1 MTRPPC
7 KIDAVRAAMNAG
19 DWREA
24 IRLAAKFPRLGEQAA
39 AIMRAQEACAR
50 PDFQRQLGKC
60 PAQLIAAGRAALIER
75 FGNAGN

>member
-1 MTRPPC
+1 MAHAC
-7 KIDAVRAAMNAG
+7 KIDAVRAAMAAD

-24 IRLAAKFPRLGEQAA
+24 IRLAAKFPRLGPQYK
-39 AIMRAQEACAR
+39 AIMQAHEACAR

-60 PAQLIAAGRAALIER
+60 SAQLSAAGRAALIER